1 MPCLKK
7 TLRKI
12 DINPLGND
20 FWRGYSNQDQG
31 TKLEGKYMH
40 LEEVVSLPEFK
51 SL

>member
-31 TKLEGKYMH
+31 TKLEDKHMH